1 MRTIASSIM
10 ATLVIT
16 ALFWGNCF
24 SCPQLLLGLRAHQ
37 PSHGCC
43 HKTKQASSNCDTRAL
58 QHFVKSDP
66 GSHAPAVAV
75 VAATAES
82 APTILGSTVDLSP
95 APADH
100 APPVSLFSLR
110 I

>member
-75 VAATAES
+75 VRSEEHTSELQSHSFISYAVFC
-82 APTILGSTVDLSP
+82 LKK
-95 APADH
+95 
-100 APPVSLFSLR
+100 
-110 I
+110 